1 MDHIV
6 KVSTPLLGETRPIL
20 LALGCCGVFKSEV
33 HELCPEL
40 LERGL
45 AAIVVLVVEVTVT
58 PEVSMDIHTVE
69 LIDILAE
76 LQEGPAGRQELFE
89 ALNDFE
95 GFKKRHSREVYKRI
109 YD

>member
-6 KVSTPLLGETRPIL
+6 KVPTPLLRETRPIL
-20 LALGCCGVFKSEV
+20 LALGCCGVFESEV
-33 HELCPEL
+33 NELCPEL

-45 AAIVVLVVEVTVT
+45 AAIIVLVVEVTVA
-58 PEVSMDIHTVE
+58 PKVGMDVHTVE
-69 LIDILAE
+69 SVDILAE
-76 LQEGPAGRQELFE
+76 LQEGPTGGQELFE

-95 GFKKRHSREVYKRI
+95 GFKKRHSREVYRII